1 MSGYTISIAEEYEGI
16 IRTSVVYDPEHN
28 ELFHA
33 IRGAGAFR
41 NGIQIKTSEL
51 GDISQALVS
60 CDWGNKD
67 EKRKEGLEYF
77 KKLMLPFMIARRIIP
92 QFAPANDLV
101 RIAEGRIHVL
111 VCNDT
116 WIEDHAA
123 GSLIVQEAGGY
134 VTNFYDRNDFTHNS
148 PGIIAT
154 ANKKIWDALCGTL
167 FS

>member
-1 MSGYTISIAEEYEGI
+1 
-16 IRTSVVYDPEHN
+16 
-28 ELFHA
+28 
-33 IRGAGAFR
+33 
-41 NGIQIKTSEL
+41 
-51 GDISQALVS
+51 
-60 CDWGNKD
+60 
-67 EKRKEGLEYF
+67 
-77 KKLMLPFMIARRIIP
+77 MLPFMIARRIIP